1 MRSLEASALLRRLE
15 SELAALR
22 VNSQLRHLEI
32 LPDLNFSSNDYLGL
46 SVDPR
51 LREAVADA
59 LAQGSPV
66 GSTGSR
72 LLSGHAAIWE
82 ELESQLA
89 QFSGAEAALYFS
101 SGYAANVGL
110 FSAVLRPD
118 DIVFSDSA
126 NHASIIDGIRLSGAH
141 KVIFSHLD
149 LNALESDLRQSG
161 GGAGQKF
168 IAIESVFSM
177 DGDRAPLTDLM
188 ALADRH
194 DAELIVDEA
203 HATGVFGP
211 QGRGLVAAA
220 EAEGRVFAAVHTCG
234 KALAGMGAFVSGSRT
249 LKQFLINRART
260 FIFSTALPPYLAA
273 QMRAAIGIVA
283 GADAERE
290 RLADLAAHLR
300 GRLRA
305 AAFDTAQSN
314 SQIVPVL
321 LGTNE
326 RALQFAA
333 RLCHEG
339 FAVRAIRPPTV
350 PAGSARLRL
359 SLTVRHS
366 REMLD
371 QLVDALIRIRD
382 EDAASPG
389 AAAHA
394 DQCSAEH
401 LSLEQSVAKPQ

>member
-15 SELAALR
+15 TELASLEA
-22 VNSQLRHLEI
+22 NSQLRHLEI

-51 LREAVADA
+51 LRDAVAEA
-59 LAQGSPV
+59 LVTGSPV

-89 QFSGAEAALYFS
+89 QFTGAEAALYFS

-126 NHASIIDGIRLSGAH
+126 NHASIIDGIRLSGAR
-141 KVIFSHLD
+141 KVIFQHLD
-149 LNALESDLRQSG
+149 LNILEDELRQSRSG
-161 GGAGQKF
+161 GGQRFVAV
-168 IAIESVFSM
+168 ESVFSM
-177 DGDRAPLTDLM
+177 DGDRAPLPDLI

-194 DAELIVDEA
+194 GAEVIVDEA

-211 QGRGLVAAA
+211 RGRGLAAAA
-220 EAEGRVFAAVHTCG
+220 EAEGRVFASVHTCG

-283 GADAERE
+283 GADAARA
-290 RLADLAAHLR
+290 RLAGLAAHLR
-300 GRLRA
+300 ARLRDA
-305 AAFDTAQSN
+305 GFDAAQSN

-333 RLCHEG
+333 RLQQEG

-371 QLVDALIRIRD
+371 KLVDALIRVRN
-382 EDAASPG
+382 EDAAFVGGPAPAGQS
-389 AAAHA
+389 AAAK
-394 DQCSAEH
+394 Q
-401 LSLEQSVAKPQ
+401 